1 MSGVAVRARGL
12 TKRFR
17 VLRRQRT
24 LLRVLRALGD
34 PSSLRKELLALDD
47 VSFDVAAGEKLAL
60 VGRNGSGKTTL
71 LRVLAGIYER
81 TAGELWMAA
90 EPRPLFSHSIGFAGE
105 LPVESNIFLYG
116 AMHGME
122 RAFLRPRTDAILDLA
137 GLQDLRFALLK
148 ELSTGQRQRLALSV
162 FFQVPSPFLVFD
174 EALTNVDQG
183 FLRTCERWFED
194 LAASDRTV
202 VMTGH
207 DSRWLRRHCR
217 TALWLD
223 GGRLRMR
230 GPADEVLDAY
240 DRSFAS

>member
-1 MSGVAVRARGL
+1 MSALAIRARGL
-12 TKRFR
+12 VKHFH

-24 LLRVLRALGD
+24 VLRALRALRN
-34 PSSLRKELLALDD
+34 PSALRRELIALDD
-47 VSFDVAAGEKLAL
+47 VSFDVASGEKVAL

-71 LRVLAGIYER
+71 LRVLAGIYQR
-81 TAGELWMAA
+81 TSGDLWMAA
-90 EPRPLFSHSIGFAGE
+90 EPRPLFSHAIGLAGE
-105 LPVESNIFLYG
+105 LPVESNIVLFG
-116 AMHGME
+116 AMHGMD
-122 RAFLRPRTDAILDLA
+122 RAFLRPRVDTILDLA
-137 GLQDLRFALLK
+137 GLHELRFALLK

-162 FFQVPSPFLVFD
+162 FFQAPSPFLVFD

-183 FLRTCERWFED
+183 FLRTCERYFD
-194 LAASDRTV
+194 AVASSDRTV

-207 DSRWLRRHCR
+207 DSRWLRRYCR

-223 GGRLRMR
+223 GGRLRMH